1 MYQSQQPTLKP
12 WQPPTRVQLL
22 SILGRNKT
30 KWIAPKEL
38 TGTLKIKQ
46 HSISQHMGD
55 LHKEGL
61 FVRIPCQCG
70 RGFLYKIT
78 KAGLK
83 SR

>member
-1 MYQSQQPTLKP
+1 MYPSQQPTLKP
-12 WQPPTRVQLL
+12 WQPPTRLRLL
-22 SILGRNKT
+22 TILGKRKT
-30 KWIAPKEL
+30 QWVSPKSL
-38 TGTLKIKQ
+38 VGTLRIMQ
-46 HSISQHMGD
+46 HSISQHMIN

-61 FVRIPCQCG
+61 FDRISCPCG